1 LILEILWSQRTKSA
15 TSNYKAQDDW
25 RSFKGSLSETLVNA
39 GVQAGLASKMTK
51 VYSWSIDFFKLKRRP
66 LWSCFTERY
75 INDSIYDGVE
85 DLEAS
90 FSNTKEK

>member
-39 GVQAGLASKMTK
+39 VQAGLASKMTK
-51 VYSWSIDFFKLKRRP
+51 VYSWSIDFFKLKKRDFGLVLRKDI
-66 LWSCFTERY
+66 LMILFMM
-75 INDSIYDGVE
+75 
-85 DLEAS
+85 AS
-90 FSNTKEK
+90 KI

>member
-15 TSNYKAQDDW
+15 TSNYKADDW

-51 VYSWSIDFFKLKRRP
+51 VYSWSIDFFK
-66 LWSCFTERY
+66 
-75 INDSIYDGVE
+75 
-85 DLEAS
+85 
-90 FSNTKEK
+90 